1 MESWQH
7 NHVSPSHLLRL
18 YGGLTVATTMVTIPR
33 GNKCWF
39 LIRAELFVTQRHV
52 QIDWPEEVTGRFE
65 QARQTVLARTPVRW
79 GTARQMSSQLVG
91 WVWVRKESNI
101 AAHRDCRSLQASR
114 CRALI
119 HSVFYVIGRRAEGS
133 AVITA
138 KHSRRQVSV
147 TVSPLGEHWEPPE
160 GKSCEK
166 VQEIIY

>member
-1 MESWQH
+1 MSSPLISCGYVARGFQCADCSH
-7 NHVSPSHLLRL
+7 NNGYHS
-18 YGGLTVATTMVTIPR
+18 R

-39 LIRAELFVTQRHV
+39 LIRAEPFVTQRHV

-65 QARQTVLARTPVRW
+65 QVCQTVLARTPVRW

-91 WVWVRKESNI
+91 WVWGRKERNI

-119 HSVFYVIGRRAEGS
+119 HSVFYVIRRRAEWS
-133 AVITA
+133 AVNTV

-147 TVSPLGEHWEPPE
+147 TALPLGEHWEPLGGRAVRKFRE
-160 GKSCEK
+160 
-166 VQEIIY
+166 